1 MNYYINNLKIKVEAA
16 EGIKRL
22 IEEISP
28 TKWEMDDIQKAWDD
42 VNEKHVEELKER
54 DKRIRELEQK

>member
-1 MNYYINNLKIKVEAA
+1 
-16 EGIKRL
+16 
-22 IEEISP
+22 
-28 TKWEMDDIQKAWDD
+28 MDDIQKAWDD